1 MIDGLRREF
10 PEVLALGR
18 RIPNPRFA
26 RASPMWAVLAAFGAE
41 FFVSAVVTILF
52 SLVLRSIIRDAPFP
66 APFPAPFE
74 IGRLVSTA
82 AALAVAW
89 IAGGRIAVAGYVG
102 IVVLERLLG
111 LPSQLRFCSVFGSD
125 VGAAAVFCTVGS
137 YLIALWPQLLGGALA
152 VALVRWLR
160 TGAGDRNATLEA
172 AGVFEIVE
180 RLGGGLLNA
189 VLGPATSGSLEW
201 PLLLLLLAI
210 AAGVAMG
217 YTILRRATRPWR
229 TFGVVAVVLLG
240 EYAVVSLP
248 SLVSQIILTR
258 GKNLIG
264 PFDLLAYFSPVF
276 AIGAAALVLYM
287 AAARKVSASEGA

>member
-10 PEVLALGR
+10 PEVLTLAR

-26 RASPMWAVLAAFGAE
+26 RASPMWAVAAAFGAE
-41 FFVSAVVTILF
+41 FFVSAVVTIVF
-52 SLVLRSIIRDAPFP
+52 SLLLRSMPRE

-74 IGRLVSTA
+74 LARLAGTA

-89 IAGGRIAVAGYVG
+89 IAGGRVAVAGYVG
-102 IVVLERLLG
+102 ILILERLLG
-111 LPSQLRFCSVFGSD
+111 LPNLFRFCSGAGSAQGFAACS
-125 VGAAAVFCTVGS
+125 VGN
-137 YLIALWPQLLGGALA
+137 YLIALWPQLVGAALA
-152 VALVRWLR
+152 VGLVRWLR
-160 TGAGDRNATLEA
+160 AGAGDRNPMLEG
-172 AGVFEIVE
+172 AGVFVVVQG
-180 RLGGGLLNA
+180 LGGALLNA

-201 PLLLLLLAI
+201 PLLLLLVAI

-229 TFGVVAVVLLG
+229 TFGVIAVVLAG
-240 EYAVVSLP
+240 EYAIVSLP
-248 SLVSQIILTR
+248 SFMNQVILTR
-258 GKNLIG
+258 GTNLIG

-287 AAARKVSASEGA
+287 AAARKVSTGDGA